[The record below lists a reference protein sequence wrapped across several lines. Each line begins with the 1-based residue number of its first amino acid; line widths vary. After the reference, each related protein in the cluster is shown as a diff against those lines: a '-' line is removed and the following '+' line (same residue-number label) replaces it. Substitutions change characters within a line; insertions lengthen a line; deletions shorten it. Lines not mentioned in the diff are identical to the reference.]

1 MKGVGMKGLGNVRVI
16 DASRGIAG
24 AYVSKLFADGGADV
38 ILLETAQGNP
48 LRYHAS
54 SPECLQKRPGDS
66 AFFQYL
72 SANKRSITGDVTD
85 AAVRKLVGTA
95 DLLIEDCETGSEALA
110 ALDVPAL
117 RKQFPRLVVL
127 SLSAFGRTGPYAQ
140 HPATE
145 FIVQAESG
153 ATGMRGLPSQ
163 VPYMAG
169 GRIGDFT
176 GATFAAVAAG
186 AAVLGA
192 QRTGHGE
199 HIDFSMTEAMN
210 IAGTVYVDLVFSLLG
225 RPEMGGAFRQVETP
239 SIEPTKDGY
248 VGFNTNSR
256 KHFDEFLKMIGREDW
271 LGNEELASHF
281 TRQFRLDEWNAAVW
295 EWTRART
302 TKECIAK
309 AMEYMIPVAP
319 VNNGKTV
326 LEHEQL
332 VARKVYEKNPAGD
345 FLQPRPPYLL
355 NGERVRGLSPAPK
368 LGEHNGQIEAHTP
381 SVPAQP
387 TAKTELPL
395 KGLRVLDITAWW
407 AGPAVTH
414 AFALMGADVIHVEA
428 TKRMD
433 GARSVVVAPSGDN
446 WWEQSHLY
454 NSINT
459 NKRGITLDMGDAE
472 GLALIKQLIAQS
484 DVVVE
489 NFSPRVFE
497 EFGLTREAVHA
508 LNPKAVFVRMP
519 AFGLDGPWRDYPG
532 FAQTME
538 QMSGLAWLTGHA
550 DDQPRIQR
558 GPCDPVAGMHAA
570 FAVLVALAERN
581 RTGEGQYLEC
591 TMVEGAL
598 NVAAELVVEYTA
610 YGKLLERDG
619 NRTPYAAPQGLYACQ
634 GEEQWLALSVEND
647 AQWQALVKVLGHPSW
662 ASDAAL
668 VTHAGRYAA
677 RAALD
682 QHLSEW
688 ASGRELKETVACL
701 QQAGVPASTVTDC
714 RVAFKQPQ
722 FQARKFF
729 EPVTHPVIGT
739 HPIPGLPFRFAS
751 RGEQPWISSPAPT
764 MGQHNHEV
772 LVDVLGMSEAQ
783 YAALEARGVIG
794 SKPVK

>member
-1 MKGVGMKGLGNVRVI
+1 MKGLGAIRVI
-16 DASRGIAG
+16 DFSSRIAG
-24 AYVSKLFADGGADV
+24 PYVSKLFADGGADV
-38 ILLETAQGNP
+38 IKVESAEGDP
-48 LRYHAS
+48 LRRFAS
-54 SPECLQKRPGDS
+54 SPECLEKRPGDS

-72 SANKRSITGDVTD
+72 NASKRSVIGAPGD
-85 AAVRKLVGTA
+85 AAIRELISTA
-95 DLLIEDCETGSEALA
+95 DLLIEDFETGSEQLA
-110 ALDVPAL
+110 ALDIDAL
-117 RKQFPRLVVL
+117 RQQHPQLVVL
-127 SLSAFGRTGPYAQ
+127 SISAFGRSGPYAKR
-140 HPATE
+140 PATE
-145 FIVQAESG
+145 FTVQAECG

-176 GATFAAVAAG
+176 GATFAAVAAC

-199 HIDFSMTEAMN
+199 HIDFSLTEAMN
-210 IAGTVYVDLVFSLLG
+210 IAATVYVDLIFSLLG

-281 TRQFRLDEWNAAVW
+281 TRQFKLDEWNAAVW
-295 EWTRART
+295 KWTRQHT
-302 TKECIAK
+302 TEECIAIATGYK
-309 AMEYMIPVAP
+309 IPVAP

-332 VARKVYEKNPAGD
+332 VARGVYEKNPAGD
-345 FLQPRPPYLL
+345 FVQPRPPYLL
-355 NGERVRGLSPAPK
+355 NGKRVRELSAAPK
-368 LGEHNGQIEAHTP
+368 LGEHGGNIEARTP
-381 SVPAQP
+381 PMPANQ
-387 TAKTELPL
+387 TAKPELPL

-414 AFALMGADVIHVEA
+414 AFGLMGADVIHVEA

-433 GARSVVVAPSGDN
+433 GARSVVVAPNGDN

-459 NKRGITLDMGDAE
+459 NKRGITLDMHDAE
-472 GLALIKQLIAQS
+472 GLSLLKKLIAES

-497 EFGLTREAVHA
+497 EFGLTPEAVHQ
-508 LNPKAVFVRMP
+508 LNPKAILVRMP
-519 AFGLDGPWRDYPG
+519 AFGLDGPWRDSPG

-581 RTGEGQYLEC
+581 HRGKGQFLEC

-619 NRTPYAAPQGLYACQ
+619 NRSPYAAPQGLYACQ
-634 GEEQWLALSVEND
+634 GEEQWLAISVEND
-647 AQWQALVKVLGHPSW
+647 QQWQALVSVLGSPAW
-662 ASDAAL
+662 AKAPELA
-668 VTHAGRYAA
+668 THVGRYAA
-677 RAALD
+677 REQLDAHLNDWAAARDLQVTVD
-682 QHLSEW
+682 
-688 ASGRELKETVACL
+688 ELIA
-701 QQAGVPASTVTDC
+701 AGVPAATLLDS
-714 RVAFKQPQ
+714 RVAYKHPQ
-722 FQARKFF
+722 MTARGFF
-729 EPVTHPVIGT
+729 ESVTHPVIGT
-739 HPIPGLPFRFAS
+739 HPIPGMPFHFAS
-751 RGEQPWISSPAPT
+751 RGQTPWITSPAPT
-764 MGQHNHEV
+764 MGQHNR
-772 LVDVLGMSEAQ
+772 DVLQGMLGLSDEQ
-783 YAALEARGVIG
+783 ISALETRGVIG
-794 SKPVK
+794 TAPAK